1 MTEGP
6 RAPKDPEKQRSF
18 FYIMRNKEVAGSP
31 APDGRGV
38 TFLYQNDGRM
48 ISSAR
53 IVGGIS
59 DETMLTLLQ
68 TTEGFRRLVHSI
80 GVTAEGEDSKEEV
93 SFAFQMY
100 GKTDPNGSG
109 TTLRLGLRADG
120 AEKRLVL
127 ADCDWSSDDSEPG
140 QIRFGFEKPGTLC
153 RVWVRFF
160 LQDGFEAPRVQ
171 EEEEVDFF
179 SAGYRAMIAR
189 SLVQT
194 GNTARL
200 RAALQHAGRGED
212 VTVAFI
218 GGSITQGAGAVPIH
232 TGCYAYRAF
241 AGFCRAAGRGTEEN
255 IHYCKAG
262 VGGTPSELGMIRY
275 ERDVCREG
283 RVLPDV
289 VVVEFAVNDEGDE
302 TKGECYDSLV
312 RKILNA
318 PNRPAVILLFA
329 VFVDDWNLQERL
341 SVVGEAYDL
350 PMVSIRDAVKEQF
363 YRKPGEGRV
372 VSKNQFF
379 YDRYHPTNVGHRI
392 MADCLIR
399 LFEAAGKE
407 AAGTDAGTERAALPE
422 PQPSEL
428 PLLEPSLPKPPLGGA
443 FETVAL
449 LDRKQNPIGAVIDC
463 GDFDGT
469 DTELQGVERD
479 LDLGQTPQFPYN
491 WKHGGGMRPFRM
503 EIACRTLLLVYK
515 DSGSVRA
522 GRAQVLVDGEPVLLV
537 DPRAIGWTHCN
548 PLICFR
554 EREKKTYHVEIRMCP
569 GDEGLDFTILG
580 FGYVA

>member
-1 MTEGP
+1 MMEGP
-6 RAPKDPEKQRSF
+6 KAPKDPEKQRSY
-18 FYIMRNKEVAGSP
+18 FYIMRNKEIAGSP
-31 APDGRGV
+31 VPEGGGIA
-38 TFLYQNDGRM
+38 FLYQDDGRM
-48 ISSAR
+48 LSSAR
-53 IVGGIS
+53 MVGGIS
-59 DETMLTLLQ
+59 DEKMLELLK

-80 GVTAEGEDSKEEV
+80 GVRAEGGDPAAEV

-109 TTLRLGLRADG
+109 TTLRLELRADG
-120 AEKRLVL
+120 AERRLAL
-127 ADCDWSSDDSEPG
+127 ADCLWSPDDREPG
-140 QIRFGFEKPGTLC
+140 QIRFGFEKAGEPC

-160 LQDGFEAPRVQ
+160 LQDGYDAPLMQ
-171 EEEEVDFF
+171 EEAEVDFS
-179 SAGYRAMIAR
+179 SAAYREMIGK

-194 GNTARL
+194 GNTGRL
-200 RAALQHAGRGED
+200 RAALQRARRGED
-212 VTVAFI
+212 VTIAFL

-241 AGFCRAAGRGTEEN
+241 EGFCRSAGRGTEEN

-283 RVLPDV
+283 AVLPDV

-318 PNRPAVILLFA
+318 PNHPAVILLFA

-341 SVVGEAYDL
+341 SVVGKAYDL
-350 PMVSIRDAVKEQF
+350 PMVSVRDAVKEQF
-363 YRKPGEGRV
+363 YRKPGEGRI

-392 MADCLIR
+392 MADCLNV
-399 LFEAAGKE
+399 LFEKVE
-407 AAGTDAGTERAALPE
+407 EEDAGNQVPAEGE
-422 PQPSEL
+422 I
-428 PLLEPSLPKPPLGGA
+428 LPKAPLGGA
-443 FETVAL
+443 FENVRL
-449 LDRKQNPIGAVIDC
+449 LDRKENPAGAVIHC
-463 GDFDGT
+463 GDFDKT
-469 DTELQGVERD
+469 DEELQGVERD
-479 LDLGQTPQFPYN
+479 LDLGQTPQFPFN
-491 WKHGGGMRPFRM
+491 WKHEGGKGNRPFRM
-503 EIACRTLLLVYK
+503 EISCRTLLLVYK

-522 GRAQVLVDGEPVLLV
+522 GKAQVLVDGEEALV
-537 DPRAIGWTHCN
+537 IDPRVIGWTHCN
-548 PLICFR
+548 ARICFR
-554 EREKKTYHVEIRMCP
+554 DRERTIHRVEIRMCP

-580 FGYVA
+580 FGYVE

>member
-1 MTEGP
+1 MTGGP
-6 RAPKDPEKQRSF
+6 RAPKDPEKQRSY
-18 FYIMRNKEVAGSP
+18 FYIMRNKEVAGGP
-31 APDGRGV
+31 APDGGGIS
-38 TFLYQNDGRM
+38 FLYQNDGRM

-53 IVGGIS
+53 IVGGIT
-59 DETMLTLLQ
+59 DEEILELLE

-80 GVTAEGEDSKEEV
+80 GVTAEGDDPEEEV

-100 GKTDPNGSG
+100 GKTDPNVSG

-120 AEKRLVL
+120 AERRLVL
-127 ADCDWSSDDSEPG
+127 SDCRWSSDDREPG
-140 QIRFGFEKPGTLC
+140 QIRFGFQRAGVPV
-153 RVWVRFF
+153 RVWVRFY
-160 LQDGFEAPRVQ
+160 LEDGFEAPEVQ
-171 EEEEVDFF
+171 EEAEVDF
-179 SAGYRAMIAR
+179 SSDGYRAMIEG

-200 RAALQHAGRGED
+200 RAALQRARRGED

-241 AGFCRAAGRGTEEN
+241 TGFCRAAGRGTEEN

-275 ERDVCREG
+275 ERDVCRDG
-283 RVLPDV
+283 VVLPDV

-341 SVVGEAYDL
+341 SPVGEAYGL
-350 PMVSIRDAVKEQF
+350 PMVSVRDAVKEQF
-363 YRKPGEGRV
+363 ARKPGEGRI
-372 VSKNQFF
+372 VSRNQFF

-392 MADCLIR
+392 MADCLNY
-399 LFEAAGKE
+399 LFEKAGEGADAAVDVRGE
-407 AAGTDAGTERAALPE
+407 TALP
-422 PQPSEL
+422 
-428 PLLEPSLPKPPLGGA
+428 KAPLGGA
-443 FETVAL
+443 FENVRL
-449 LDRKQNPIGAVIDC
+449 LDRAHNPAGAFIDC

-469 DTELQGVERD
+469 DGELQGVERD

-491 WKHGGGMRPFRM
+491 WKHEGGSGTRPFRM
-503 EIACRTLLLVYK
+503 EISCRTLLLVYK

-522 GRAQVLVDGEPVLLV
+522 GKAQVLVDGEPVLLI
-537 DPRAIGWTHCN
+537 DPREIGWTHCN

-554 EREKKTYHVEIRMCP
+554 EREKKTYRVEIRMCP
-569 GDEGLDFTILG
+569 GEEGLDFTILG

>member
-6 RAPKDPEKQRSF
+6 RAPKDPEKQRSY
-18 FYIMRNKEVAGSP
+18 FYIMRNKEVAGGP
-31 APDGRGV
+31 APDGGGIS
-38 TFLYQNDGRM
+38 FLYQNDGRM

-59 DETMLTLLQ
+59 DETMLDLLK

-80 GVTAEGEDSKEEV
+80 GVTAEGDDPAAEV

-109 TTLRLGLRADG
+109 TMLRLGLRADG
-120 AEKRLVL
+120 AERRLVL
-127 ADCDWSSDDSEPG
+127 GDCQWSSDDKESG
-140 QIRFGFEKPGTLC
+140 QIRFGFEKAGMPY

-160 LQDGFEAPRVQ
+160 LQDGFEAPPVQ
-171 EEEEVDFF
+171 EEEAVDFA
-179 SAGYRAMIAR
+179 SAAYRAMIEK
-189 SLVQT
+189 SLVQA

-200 RAALQHAGRGED
+200 YAALQKARRGED
-212 VTVAFI
+212 VTVAFL

-241 AGFCRAAGRGTEEN
+241 VGFCRAAGRGTEEN

-275 ERDVCREG
+275 ERDVCRDGE
-283 RVLPDV
+283 VLPDV

-341 SVVGEAYDL
+341 SPVGEAYGL
-350 PMVSIRDAVKEQF
+350 PMVSVRDAVKEQF
-363 YRKPGEGRV
+363 YQKPGEGRV

-392 MADCLIR
+392 MADCLND
-399 LFEAAGKE
+399 LFEKAAEGS
-407 AAGTDAGTERAALPE
+407 AGQAVGPEGTALPA
-422 PQPSEL
+422 
-428 PLLEPSLPKPPLGGA
+428 PPLGGA
-443 FETVAL
+443 FEGVRL
-449 LDRKQNPIGAVIDC
+449 LDRKQNPAGAVIDC
-463 GDFDGT
+463 GDFDKA
-469 DTELQGVERD
+469 DAELQGVERD
-479 LDLGQTPQFPYN
+479 MDLGQTPQFPYN
-491 WKHGGGMRPFRM
+491 WKHEGGSETRPFRM
-503 EIACRTLLLVYK
+503 EISCRTLLLVYK

-522 GRAQVLVDGEPVLLV
+522 GRAQVFADGEQVLLI
-537 DPRAIGWTHCN
+537 DPRQIGWTHCN

-554 EREKKTYHVEIRMCP
+554 EQEKKIHHVEIRMCP
-569 GDEGLDFTILG
+569 GDEELDFTILG
-580 FGYVA
+580 FGYVE